1 MTEITIEQ
9 SNSLADLAARI
20 KNEHRAAADTLKAS
34 VRHGI
39 AAGDLLIEAKAQLK
53 HGQWLPWLRDYD
65 RAVEFARRSG
75 CATRRIR
82 GKKILG

>member
-20 KNEHRAAADTLKAS
+20 KNEPRAAADTLKAS